1 MKNNYQT
8 NIKNG
13 NMKNYEEKKQ
23 ELIVRQSQINST
35 IEYFKLIGKK
45 PNISDIFKISTMMA
59 RYVHNG
65 YSKELEESFMKMD
78 EHINTI
84 K

>member
-1 MKNNYQT
+1 MKD
-8 NIKNG
+8 K
-13 NMKNYEEKKQ
+13 MKNYEEKKQ

-45 PNISDIFKISTMMA
+45 PNISDIIKISTMMTK
-59 RYVHNG
+59 YVHNG
-65 YSKELEESFMKMD
+65 YSKELNESFLKMD